1 MTLVKICGITNVEDA
16 LASVSFGA
24 NMLGFVFA
32 DSPRRVDVQTV
43 KHIQRILGGDVKT
56 VGVFVDESEEVLSII
71 NECNLN
77 YVQLH
82 GKQSEEFAARI
93 GAEKVIRAT
102 RVRDESSITALASYQ
117 VAAFYLLDTYK
128 EGIAGG
134 TGETF
139 DWKLAISAKELGKPL
154 ILSGGLS
161 PNNVGDAI
169 RTIRPFAVDASSALE
184 QSPGRKDHLKIKEFI
199 GHVREADSVS

>member
-1 MTLVKICGITNVEDA
+1 MTLIKICGITNVEDA

-32 DSPRRVDVQTV
+32 ESPRRVDVQTV
-43 KHIQRILGGDVKT
+43 KHIQRILGGDVKS
-56 VGVFVDESEEVLSII
+56 VGVFVDESDEILAII
-71 NECNLN
+71 NECNLD

-82 GKQSEEFAARI
+82 GKQSEEFAVKI
-93 GAEKVIRAT
+93 GAERVIRTT
-102 RVRDESSITALASYQ
+102 RIKDECSIADLASYQ
-117 VAAFYLLDTYK
+117 EAVYYLLDTYK

-139 DWKLAISAKELGKPL
+139 DWKLAVSAKALKKPI

-161 PNNVGDAI
+161 PDNIIDAI
-169 RTIRPFAVDASSALE
+169 RTIQPFAVDASSALE
-184 QSPGRKDHLKIKEFI
+184 LSPGKKDYSKIKEFI
-199 GHVREADSVS
+199 DHVREADSVS